1 MLKTWIAALACC
13 VAAPA
18 FADDAPV
25 YDGAPGCRFVRV
37 LPGPPVT
44 SVRWNGPCRDGFAE
58 GPGKVEL
65 QYGKRLTITIE
76 ATLARGDISG
86 EATMTSSDG
95 VTYIG
100 LFKSGMP
107 DGHGYLKWPNGDQ
120 FEGNMR
126 QGKRSGPGTLVYASG
141 NVFKGMYENDRPEG
155 HGRVD
160 FALGG
165 SCEGDYRD
173 GRLVGPIKLVHA
185 GSGRVFEGDA
195 TQWQPDELSVALGD
209 RFVGYQDASVGTR
222 IPTKTI
228 DSSFPLT
235 AGWDRLTSEQK
246 QAFQS
251 LYATLEKGD
260 EPPYPIKGPGD
271 FYRVASAAAGTF
283 GRSNDAL
290 GTLRLY
296 VLVGKDGSPLRIS
309 QVGTF
314 DKDIMRYVAAQ
325 AMNTRFK
332 PAMCHGEPCEMMYP
346 VSVHINVR

>member
-1 MLKTWIAALACC
+1 MLKTLVAALACC
-13 VAAPA
+13 MAAPA

-37 LPGPPVT
+37 LPGPPAT
-44 SVRWNGPCRDGFAE
+44 SVHWNGQCRDGFAE

-65 QYGKRLTITIE
+65 QYGKRFTITIE

-86 EATMTSSDG
+86 EATMTSGDG
-95 VTYIG
+95 TTYIG

-126 QGKRSGPGTLVYASG
+126 QGKRSGPGTFVHANG
-141 NVFKGMYENDRPEG
+141 NVFKGSYENDHREG

-165 SCEGDYRD
+165 SCEGEYRD
-173 GRLVGPIKLVHA
+173 GNLVGRIKVVHA

-195 TQWQPDELSVALGD
+195 AQWHPGQPSVATSD
-209 RFVGYQDASVGTR
+209 HFVRYQDPPVGTK
-222 IPTKTI
+222 IPTKAI
-228 DSSFPLT
+228 DASLPLT
-235 AGWDRLTSEQK
+235 GGWEKLTTEQK
-246 QAFQS
+246 QSFRSQ
-251 LYATLEKGD
+251 YVTLEEGD
-260 EPPYPIKGPGD
+260 EPPYPVTGVGD
-271 FYRVASAAAGTF
+271 YSRVALAAAEAF
-283 GRSNDAL
+283 GHSGNAVGR
-290 GTLRLY
+290 LRLY
-296 VLVGKDGSPLRIS
+296 VLVGKNGSPLRIS

-314 DKDIMRYVAAQ
+314 DKDITRYVAAQ

-332 PAMCHGEPCEMMYP
+332 PAMCHGEPCDMMYP
-346 VSVHINVR
+346 IAVDFNPR